1 MATNKPTVAWRPNPG
16 PQTWL
21 VTCPVAD
28 ILCGGARGGGKTFGM
43 LGCWLQHQATYGKD
57 AKGVWFRRSI
67 PEIEGAQA
75 EMLKIFPLVGA
86 QYQAQG
92 RTWVFPSGA
101 TLKLRY
107 LESDQDA
114 NRYQGHEY
122 TLLLYDDVGTWPSP
136 VPIDF
141 LRGTLRSAA
150 GVPCRMISSANP
162 AGPGHEW
169 LKARYLTPSRPLSPF
184 WSDEGGGKPPIQR
197 VYIPSTIKDN
207 PYLAPDT
214 EAGKQYL
221 TQLHHAGPAH
231 IVAAWI
237 DGDWDL
243 EPGGAMLEPAWLE
256 NTFDVLP
263 ERGKARLVISIDPAE
278 DVGAN
283 NDETGIVVGLHHG
296 HFVYLLHAEAV
307 KLLLAPLEERIEQLC
322 REFMPDLILVEKKSV
337 GGPLVQNLRR
347 RPGWRWATQA
357 LDPGRSSKAERMW
370 AQAPWFQGGRVLVPK
385 SAPWL
390 YDYRRELLRFTGNR
404 KLNERDNRVDATSQL
419 LRYFGSGH
427 AALALLSA

>member
-1 MATNKPTVAWRPNPG
+1 
-16 PQTWL
+16 
-21 VTCPVAD
+21 
-28 ILCGGARGGGKTFGM
+28 M
-43 LGCWLQHQATYGKD
+43 LGCWLQHQAMYGKE

-75 EMLKIFPLVGA
+75 EMLKVFPLVGA
-86 QYQAQG
+86 QYESAK
-92 RTWVFPSGA
+92 RTWTFTTGA

-114 NRYQGHEY
+114 YRYQGHEY
-122 TLLLYDDVGTWPSP
+122 TLLMYDDVGTWPSP

-169 LKARYLTPSRPLSPF
+169 LKARYLTPSRPLMPF
-184 WSDEGGGKPPIQR
+184 MHEEKGKPGIER

-207 PYLAPDT
+207 PYLSPNT

-231 IVAAWI
+231 IVSAWI
-237 DGDWDL
+237 DGDWDI

-256 NTFDVLP
+256 HTYDTPFQRSAGRV
-263 ERGKARLVISIDPAE
+263 VISIDPAE
-278 DVGAN
+278 DIGRN
-283 NDETGIVVGLHHG
+283 NDETGIVIGQQVGHYVH
-296 HFVYLLHAEAV
+296 VLHADAC
-307 KLLLAPLEERIEQLC
+307 KLLLAPLEERIEQLAKTYQ
-322 REFMPDLILVEKKSV
+322 PDLILVEKKSV

-347 RPGWRWATQA
+347 RIAWRWATQA
-357 LDPGRSSKAERMW
+357 LDPGRLSKAERMW
-370 AQAPWFQGGRVLVPK
+370 EQAPWFQGGRVLMPK

-390 YDYRRELLRFTGNR
+390 YDYRRELLRFTGNKR
-404 KLNERDNRVDATSQL
+404 LNERDNRVDATSQL
-419 LRYFGSGH
+419 LRYFGAGH

>member
-1 MATNKPTVAWRPNPG
+1 MAAKKPSVAWQPNPG

-21 VTCPVAD
+21 VTCPVPD

-43 LGCWLQHQATYGKD
+43 LGCWLQHQAVYGKD

-75 EMLKIFPLVGA
+75 EMLKVFPMVGA
-86 QYQAQG
+86 SYAAQQ
-92 RTWVFPSGA
+92 RTWTFPSGG

-107 LESDQDA
+107 LESDTDA
-114 NRYQGHEY
+114 YRYQGHEY

-169 LKARYLTPSRPLSPF
+169 LKARYLTPSKPLTPF
-184 WSDEGGGKPPIQR
+184 LYEEKGKPPIQR
-197 VYIPSTIKDN
+197 VYIPSTIRDN

-214 EAGKQYL
+214 EAGRQYL
-221 TQLHHAGPAH
+221 TQLHYAGPDH
-231 IVAAWI
+231 IVAAWLE
-237 DGDWDL
+237 GDWDI
-243 EPGGAMLEPAWLE
+243 EPGGAMLEPAWLDKTYDE
-256 NTFDVLP
+256 LPSRRGARVVLS
-263 ERGKARLVISIDPAE
+263 VDPAE

-283 NDETGIVVGLHHG
+283 NDETGIVIGLHHG
-296 HFVYLLHAEAV
+296 HYAYLLHADAV
-307 KLLLAPLEERIEQLC
+307 KLLLQPLEERIETLC
-322 REFMPDLILVEKKSV
+322 KEFQPDLVLIEKKSV
-337 GGPLVQNLRR
+337 GGALAQNLRR
-347 RPGWRWATQA
+347 RPGWRWAVQA
-357 LDPGRSSKAERMW
+357 VDPGRMSKAERLW
-370 AQAPWFQGGRVLVPK
+370 EQAPWFQGGRVLVPK

-390 YDYRRELLRFTGNR
+390 YDYRRELLRFTGNKR
-404 KLNERDNRVDATSQL
+404 LNERDNRVDATSQL
-419 LRYFGSGH
+419 LRFFSSGH